1 MHRCTS
7 RIHPLPRSKQLVCC
21 QHRQNRIA
29 EPAHPKFAAPCWP
42 RQPAIKVLPR
52 EGSATPAAA
61 RTAAHTAPHSRPPSP
76 PPAAATVPAGRQL
89 PSSASVV
96 VLQGCNGGMQFER
109 AQYDRKFQ
117 LRFNRGCLRADL
129 LYALCL
135 AAFGLSGGCDCMLR
149 RSVAVWHTT
158 YIMCTH
164 WLPCLLPACPC
175 LDFACSRL
183 PAAPLARHTCH
194 GAGCRRTACLCASAA
209 APHCLLA
216 RPLPAPPPA
225 PGGDPQGAGRLPG
238 NPPARAVCKQQGRRS
253 WRRRSRRSSLGAAPA
268 HRRCP
273 AHPTG
278 LARTG

>member
-1 MHRCTS
+1 MYRCSS
-7 RIHPLPRSKQLVCC
+7 RIHPLPRSKQLVVC

-42 RQPAIKVLPR
+42 RQPAVKVLPR

-61 RTAAHTAPHSRPPSP
+61 RTAAHTAPHSRRPSP

-89 PSSASVV
+89 PSSSSVV

-109 AQYDRKFQ
+109 AQYERKFQ

-135 AAFGLSGGCDCMLR
+135 AAFGLSGGCAWHAAAVCCC
-149 RSVAVWHTT
+149 VAH
-158 YIMCTH
+158 YIHHVYSLTP
-164 WLPCLLPACPC
+164 LPPACIRC
-175 LDFACSRL
+175 LGFACSRL

-253 WRRRSRRSSLGAAPA
+253 WRRRS
-268 HRRCP
+268 
-273 AHPTG
+273 
-278 LARTG
+278 